1 MEWDVGEESLSAG
14 SLCMQSCAEPV
25 TCEVVDIHVSTG
37 LNTETDQPWENIHS
51 GSTECLLA
59 AREPCFPDT

>member
-1 MEWDVGEESLSAG
+1 MGEESLSAD
-14 SLCMQSCAEPV
+14 SLCMWSCTEPV
-25 TCEVVDIHVSTG
+25 TCEVVDISTG

-59 AREPCFPDT
+59 AREPCFLDT